1 MKYSPFSPKTKLTIL
16 LATMPALH
24 DNIIEIVRV
33 MGGERALRKMN
44 DLGEELLKWHN
55 REGSTVREEDKG
67 CWDGGLAAWK
77 RAGMPKKGSRGYE
90 ATEEGKIIMIM
101 ILEQY
106 NFGFVQEVVGRAQD
120 AGRRV
125 FSERDYEAL
134 ETLEWHVWGIDG
146 ELLKVVE
153 ERVEEAASLI

>member
-1 MKYSPFSPKTKLTIL
+1 
-16 LATMPALH
+16 MPALH

-33 MGGERALRKMN
+33 MGGERALSKM
-44 DLGEELLKWHN
+44 DELQAELLKWHN
-55 REGSTVREEDKG
+55 REGSTVAEEHKG

-101 ILEQY
+101 FLEQY
-106 NFGFVQEVVGRAQD
+106 NFGFVQDIVGTAQA

-125 FSERDYEAL
+125 FSKSDYEAFEAL
-134 ETLEWHVWGIDG
+134 TWHFWDIDR
-146 ELLKVVE
+146 ELQKIVE
-153 ERVEEAASLI
+153 ERVEEAAELI